1 MATLKNGSISK
12 RLEFI
17 QKRLPQVRERAITS
31 TLRGI
36 VPEAARKISSDVLN
50 LAPRQISP
58 YVSARVSKANTSIV
72 VGASKQRL
80 PLLAFKP
87 RVSARDGVTV
97 TTWKDRGAQV
107 LPHAFKRKDGKPG
120 IWQRIP
126 YTGAKFGGS
135 AQTGGSFSGLVSRL
149 PIVERK
155 GPSMHR
161 IFQARHG
168 DIVPALTIYAQARLA
183 TEVQRMMKAGL

>member
-12 RLEFI
+12 RLEMI
-17 QKRLPQVRERAITS
+17 QKRLPQVRDRAIAS

-36 VPEAARKISSDVLN
+36 IPEAARMISSDVLN

-58 YVSARVSKANTSIV
+58 YVSARVSKSDNAIV
-72 VGASKQRL
+72 VAASRKRL
-80 PLLAFKP
+80 PLVAFKP
-87 RVSARDGVTV
+87 RVSVRDGVTV
-97 TTWKDRGAQV
+97 TTWKDRGPQHM
-107 LPHAFKRKDGKPG
+107 PHAFKRKDGKAG
-120 IWQRIP
+120 IWQRVP
-126 YTGAKFGGS
+126 YTGAKFDGRHQSGG
-135 AQTGGSFSGLVSRL
+135 GFSELVSRL

-161 IFQARHG
+161 IFQAKHG

-183 TEVQRMMKAGL
+183 GELQRMIRAGL

>member
-17 QKRLPQVRERAITS
+17 QKRLPLVRERAIAS

-36 VPEAARKISSDVLN
+36 IPEAARMISADVLN

-58 YVSARVSKANTSIV
+58 HVSAGVAKADNAIV
-72 VGASKQRL
+72 VGASKKRL
-80 PLLAFKP
+80 PLVAFKP
-87 RVSARDGVTV
+87 RISKRTGVTV
-97 TTWKDRGAQV
+97 TTWKDRGPQH
-107 LPHAFKRKDGKPG
+107 LPHAFKRKDGKAG
-120 IWQRIP
+120 VWQRVP
-126 YTGAKFGGS
+126 FTGAKFGGS
-135 AQTGGSFSGLVSRL
+135 HQRGGSFSGLVSRL

-161 IFQARHG
+161 IFQAKHG
-168 DIVPALTIYAQARLA
+168 DITPALTIYAQARLA
-183 TEVQRMMKAGL
+183 AEVQRMLKAGL